1 MGLLLS
7 LCLCAGCAA
16 PPAETSGEPGEP
28 AVRQEQDDAVP
39 SGTEQEPETEPA
51 AEPETEQEPETEP
64 AAEPGTEQEPEAEPA
79 AEPGAD
85 PETEPAAEPAPE
97 GGAESQP
104 ASAPGTL
111 PLEGHIICLDP
122 GHCVTEEAGKGYREP
137 VSPLSDETKPRYL
150 SGTQG
155 ATLTEEQLNL
165 QVGLKL
171 RDALTALG
179 AEVVMTREVSEIA
192 LPNTERCRIA
202 NESGA
207 DVHIHIHADGSE
219 SKKAHGVSVLIPG
232 GDLLGTPSIVEE
244 SARLGELMVDR
255 VCEATGAKNRGT
267 VPRSDLTGLNFSEI
281 PSVFIEMG
289 FMTNPEEDALLSSGE
304 YQDKIVAGMAE
315 SLLDWY
321 GVER

>member
-1 MGLLLS
+1 MSRHWMHGKGIRLLALLLC

-16 PPAETSGEPGEP
+16 SPAEDTETPVPPPA
-28 AVRQEQDDAVP
+28 QEDP
-39 SGTEQEPETEPA
+39 EPEPEPEAA
-51 AEPETEQEPETEP
+51 AEPLPPAKPESQAESEDTPQPEPEP
-64 AAEPGTEQEPEAEPA
+64 
-79 AEPGAD
+79 
-85 PETEPAAEPAPE
+85 
-97 GGAESQP
+97 QP
-104 ASAPGTL
+104 L
-111 PLEGHIICLDP
+111 PLEGRIICLDP

-150 SGTQG
+150 SGTRG
-155 ATLTEEQLNL
+155 ASLTEEQLNL
-165 QVGLKL
+165 QVALKL
-171 RDALTALG
+171 RDALEALG
-179 AEVVMTREVSEIA
+179 AEVVMTREVSEIS

-207 DVHIHIHADGSE
+207 DVHVHIHADGSE
-219 SKKAHGVSVLIPG
+219 STSANGVSVLIPD

-244 SARLGELMVDR
+244 SARLGQLMVDC
-255 VCEATGAKNRGT
+255 VSEATGAKNRGT

-304 YQDKIVAGMAE
+304 YQDKIVAGMAN

-321 GVER
+321 GAER

>member
-1 MGLLLS
+1 MHGKGIRLLALLLC

-16 PPAETSGEPGEP
+16 SPAEDTETPVPPPA
-28 AVRQEQDDAVP
+28 QEDP
-39 SGTEQEPETEPA
+39 EPEP
-51 AEPETEQEPETEP
+51 
-64 AAEPGTEQEPEAEPA
+64 EPEAP
-79 AEPGAD
+79 AEPV
-85 PETEPAAEPAPE
+85 PPVKP
-97 GGAESQP
+97 ESQTE
-104 ASAPGTL
+104 SETAPPPEPEPEPL

-137 VSPLSDETKPRYL
+137 ISPLSDETKPRYL
-150 SGTQG
+150 SGTRG
-155 ATLTEEQLNL
+155 ASLTEEQLNL
-165 QVGLKL
+165 QVALKL
-171 RDALTALG
+171 RDALEALG
-179 AEVVMTREVSEIA
+179 AEVVMTREVSEIS

-207 DVHIHIHADGSE
+207 DVHVHIHADGSE
-219 SKKAHGVSVLIPG
+219 STSANGVSVLIPD

-244 SARLGELMVDR
+244 SARLGQLMVDC
-255 VCEATGAKNRGT
+255 VSEATGAKNRGT

-304 YQDKIVAGMAE
+304 YQDKIVAGMAN

-321 GVER
+321 GAER

>member
-1 MGLLLS
+1 MHGKGIRLLSLLLC

-16 PPAETSGEPGEP
+16 SPAEDTETPVPPPA
-28 AVRQEQDDAVP
+28 QEDP
-39 SGTEQEPETEPA
+39 EPES
-51 AEPETEQEPETEP
+51 
-64 AAEPGTEQEPEAEPA
+64 EPEAP
-79 AEPGAD
+79 AEPV
-85 PETEPAAEPAPE
+85 PPVKP
-97 GGAESQP
+97 ESQTE
-104 ASAPGTL
+104 SETAPPPEPEPEPL

-150 SGTQG
+150 SGTRG
-155 ATLTEEQLNL
+155 ASLTEEQLNL
-165 QVGLKL
+165 QVALKL
-171 RDALTALG
+171 RDALEALG
-179 AEVVMTREVSEIA
+179 AEVVMTREVSEIS

-207 DVHIHIHADGSE
+207 DVHVHIHADGSE
-219 SKKAHGVSVLIPG
+219 STSANGVSVLIPD

-244 SARLGELMVDR
+244 SARLGQLMVDC
-255 VCEATGAKNRGT
+255 VSEATGAKNRGT

-304 YQDKIVAGMAE
+304 YQDKIVAGMAN
-315 SLLDWY
+315 SLMDWY
-321 GVER
+321 GAER

>member
-1 MGLLLS
+1 MSRHWMHGKGIRLLALLLC

-16 PPAETSGEPGEP
+16 SPAEDTETPVPPPA
-28 AVRQEQDDAVP
+28 QEDP
-39 SGTEQEPETEPA
+39 EPEP
-51 AEPETEQEPETEP
+51 
-64 AAEPGTEQEPEAEPA
+64 EPEAP
-79 AEPGAD
+79 AEPV
-85 PETEPAAEPAPE
+85 PPAKP
-97 GGAESQP
+97 ESQTENET
-104 ASAPGTL
+104 APPPEPEPEPL

-150 SGTQG
+150 SGTRG
-155 ATLTEEQLNL
+155 ASLTEEQLNL
-165 QVGLKL
+165 QVALKL
-171 RDALTALG
+171 RDALEALG
-179 AEVVMTREVSEIA
+179 AEVVMTREVSEIS

-207 DVHIHIHADGSE
+207 DVHVHIHADGSE
-219 SKKAHGVSVLIPG
+219 STSANGVSVLIPD

-244 SARLGELMVDR
+244 SARLGQLMVDC
-255 VCEATGAKNRGT
+255 VSEATGAKNRGT

-304 YQDKIVAGMAE
+304 YQDKIVAGMAN
-315 SLLDWY
+315 SLMDWY
-321 GVER
+321 GAER

>member
-1 MGLLLS
+1 M
-7 LCLCAGCAA
+7 
-16 PPAETSGEPGEP
+16 
-28 AVRQEQDDAVP
+28 
-39 SGTEQEPETEPA
+39 
-51 AEPETEQEPETEP
+51 
-64 AAEPGTEQEPEAEPA
+64 
-79 AEPGAD
+79 
-85 PETEPAAEPAPE
+85 
-97 GGAESQP
+97 
-104 ASAPGTL
+104 

-150 SGTQG
+150 SGTSG

-171 RDALTALG
+171 RDALTELG
-179 AEVVMTREVSEIA
+179 AEVVMTREVSEIS

-219 SKKAHGVSVLIPG
+219 SEKAHGVSVLIPD

-244 SARLGELMVDR
+244 SARLGELMVNR
-255 VCEATGAKNRGT
+255 VCETTGAKNRGT

>member
-1 MGLLLS
+1 MSRYWMHGKGIRLLSLLLC

-16 PPAETSGEPGEP
+16 SPAADTETPAAPPPAQEDPG
-28 AVRQEQDDAVP
+28 
-39 SGTEQEPETEPA
+39 PETEPEAA
-51 AEPETEQEPETEP
+51 AEPLPPAKPESQAESEDTPQPEPEP
-64 AAEPGTEQEPEAEPA
+64 
-79 AEPGAD
+79 
-85 PETEPAAEPAPE
+85 
-97 GGAESQP
+97 QP
-104 ASAPGTL
+104 L
-111 PLEGHIICLDP
+111 PLEGRIICLDP

-150 SGTQG
+150 SGTRG
-155 ATLTEEQLNL
+155 ASLTEEQLNL
-165 QVGLKL
+165 QVALKL
-171 RDALTALG
+171 RDALEALG
-179 AEVVMTREVSEIA
+179 AEVVMTREVSEIS

-207 DVHIHIHADGSE
+207 DVHVHIHADGSE
-219 SKKAHGVSVLIPG
+219 STSANGVSVLIPD

-244 SARLGELMVDR
+244 SARLGQLMVDC
-255 VCEATGAKNRGT
+255 VSEATGAKNRGT

-304 YQDKIVAGMAE
+304 YQDKIVAGMAN

-321 GVER
+321 GAER

>member
-1 MGLLLS
+1 MSRHWMHGKGIRLLALLLC

-16 PPAETSGEPGEP
+16 SPAEDTETPVPPPAQEDPG
-28 AVRQEQDDAVP
+28 
-39 SGTEQEPETEPA
+39 PETEPEAA
-51 AEPETEQEPETEP
+51 AEPLPPAKPESQAESEDTPQPEPEP
-64 AAEPGTEQEPEAEPA
+64 
-79 AEPGAD
+79 
-85 PETEPAAEPAPE
+85 
-97 GGAESQP
+97 QP
-104 ASAPGTL
+104 L

-150 SGTQG
+150 SGTRG
-155 ATLTEEQLNL
+155 ASLTEEQLNL
-165 QVGLKL
+165 QVALKL
-171 RDALTALG
+171 RDALEALG
-179 AEVVMTREVSEIA
+179 AEVVMTREVSEIS

-207 DVHIHIHADGSE
+207 DVHVHIHADGSE
-219 SKKAHGVSVLIPG
+219 STSANGVSVLIPD

-244 SARLGELMVDR
+244 SARLGQLMVDC
-255 VCEATGAKNRGT
+255 VSEATGAKNRGT

-304 YQDKIVAGMAE
+304 YQDKIVAGMAN
-315 SLLDWY
+315 SLMDWY
-321 GVER
+321 GAER

>member
-1 MGLLLS
+1 MSRHWMHGKGIRLLALLLC

-16 PPAETSGEPGEP
+16 SPAEDTETPVPPPA
-28 AVRQEQDDAVP
+28 QEDP
-39 SGTEQEPETEPA
+39 EPEP
-51 AEPETEQEPETEP
+51 
-64 AAEPGTEQEPEAEPA
+64 EPEAP
-79 AEPGAD
+79 AEPV
-85 PETEPAAEPAPE
+85 PPAKP
-97 GGAESQP
+97 ESQTE
-104 ASAPGTL
+104 SETAPPPEPEPEPL

-150 SGTQG
+150 SGTRG
-155 ATLTEEQLNL
+155 ASLTEEQLNL
-165 QVGLKL
+165 QVALKL
-171 RDALTALG
+171 RDALEALG
-179 AEVVMTREVSEIA
+179 AEVVMTREVSEIS

-207 DVHIHIHADGSE
+207 DVHVHIHADGSE
-219 SKKAHGVSVLIPG
+219 STSANGVSVLIPD

-244 SARLGELMVDR
+244 SARLGQLMVDC
-255 VCEATGAKNRGT
+255 VSEATGAKNRGT

-304 YQDKIVAGMAE
+304 YQDKIVAGMAN
-315 SLLDWY
+315 SLMDWY
-321 GVER
+321 GAER

>member
-1 MGLLLS
+1 MSRHWMHGKGGIRLLSLLLC

-16 PPAETSGEPGEP
+16 SPAEDTETPAAPPPAQEDPG
-28 AVRQEQDDAVP
+28 
-39 SGTEQEPETEPA
+39 PETEPEAA
-51 AEPETEQEPETEP
+51 AEPLPPAKPESQAESEDTPQPEPEP
-64 AAEPGTEQEPEAEPA
+64 
-79 AEPGAD
+79 
-85 PETEPAAEPAPE
+85 
-97 GGAESQP
+97 QP
-104 ASAPGTL
+104 L

-150 SGTQG
+150 SGTRG
-155 ATLTEEQLNL
+155 ASLTEEQLNL
-165 QVGLKL
+165 QVALKL
-171 RDALTALG
+171 RDALEALG
-179 AEVVMTREVSEIA
+179 AEVVMTREVSEIS

-207 DVHIHIHADGSE
+207 DVHVHIHADGSE
-219 SKKAHGVSVLIPG
+219 STSANGVSVLIPD

-244 SARLGELMVDR
+244 SARLGQLMVDC
-255 VCEATGAKNRGT
+255 VSEATGAKNRGT

-304 YQDKIVAGMAE
+304 YQDKIVAGMAN

-321 GVER
+321 GAER

>member
-1 MGLLLS
+1 MSRHWMHGKGIRLLALLLC

-16 PPAETSGEPGEP
+16 SPAEDTETPVPPPA
-28 AVRQEQDDAVP
+28 QEDP
-39 SGTEQEPETEPA
+39 EPEP
-51 AEPETEQEPETEP
+51 
-64 AAEPGTEQEPEAEPA
+64 EPEAP
-79 AEPGAD
+79 AEPV
-85 PETEPAAEPAPE
+85 PPVKP
-97 GGAESQP
+97 ESQTE
-104 ASAPGTL
+104 SETAPPPEPEPEPL

-137 VSPLSDETKPRYL
+137 ISPLSDETKPRYL
-150 SGTQG
+150 SGTRG
-155 ATLTEEQLNL
+155 ASLTEEQLNL
-165 QVGLKL
+165 QVALKL
-171 RDALTALG
+171 RDALEALG
-179 AEVVMTREVSEIA
+179 AEVVMTREVSEIS

-207 DVHIHIHADGSE
+207 DVHVHIHADGSE
-219 SKKAHGVSVLIPG
+219 STSANGVSVLIPD

-244 SARLGELMVDR
+244 SARLGQLMVDC
-255 VCEATGAKNRGT
+255 VSEATGAKNRGT

-304 YQDKIVAGMAE
+304 YQDKIVAGMAN

-321 GVER
+321 GAER

>member
-1 MGLLLS
+1 MSRYWMHGKGIRLLSLLLC

-16 PPAETSGEPGEP
+16 SPAEDTETPAAPPPA
-28 AVRQEQDDAVP
+28 QEDP
-39 SGTEQEPETEPA
+39 EPEP
-51 AEPETEQEPETEP
+51 
-64 AAEPGTEQEPEAEPA
+64 EPEAP
-79 AEPGAD
+79 AEPV
-85 PETEPAAEPAPE
+85 PPAKP
-97 GGAESQP
+97 ESQTE
-104 ASAPGTL
+104 SETAPPPEPEPEPL

-150 SGTQG
+150 SGTRG
-155 ATLTEEQLNL
+155 ASLTEEQLNL
-165 QVGLKL
+165 QVALKL
-171 RDALTALG
+171 RDALEALG
-179 AEVVMTREVSEIA
+179 AEVVMTREVSEIS

-207 DVHIHIHADGSE
+207 DVHVHIHADGSE
-219 SKKAHGVSVLIPG
+219 STSANGVSVLIPD

-244 SARLGELMVDR
+244 SARLGQLMVDC
-255 VCEATGAKNRGT
+255 VSEATGAKNRGT

-304 YQDKIVAGMAE
+304 YQDKIVAGMAN
-315 SLLDWY
+315 SLMDWY
-321 GVER
+321 GAER